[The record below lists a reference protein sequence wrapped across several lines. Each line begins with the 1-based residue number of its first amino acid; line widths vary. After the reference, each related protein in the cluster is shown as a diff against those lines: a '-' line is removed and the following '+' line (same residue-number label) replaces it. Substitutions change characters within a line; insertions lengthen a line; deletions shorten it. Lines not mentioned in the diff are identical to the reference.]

1 MIGGLSEIMK
11 IKSHEL
17 MILNYFL
24 APTGALE
31 EAMSV
36 CRSPPLFVCVILFSY
51 APPPKRY
58 RSPPLT
64 LDRGPQERAKR
75 DRLKQEP

>member
-51 APPPKRY
+51 APPP
-58 RSPPLT
+58 
-64 LDRGPQERAKR
+64 RGPQERAKR